1 MSAEENILSMDY
13 EDDVELYELSM
24 IELVGGGSHLLE
36 AISWRPSSGVC
47 PPNCPTN
54 LGYAGVMDQIGYK

>member
-24 IELVGGGSHLLE
+24 IELVGGGHLLE
-36 AISWRPSSGVC
+36 AVFRGLS
-47 PPNCPTN
+47 
-54 LGYAGVMDQIGYK
+54 A